1 MDHADPPRRPGT
13 DQLVRSPPVEIVLIR
28 HAEPEWVREGL
39 NVDDPP
45 LTARGREQAELLAAR
60 LGTEQFDEVFVSPTT
75 RTRETSLP
83 VLARLGRPQAIDDWL
98 EEIRNPVWHGTPA
111 EKAREAL
118 SEERRRPSRDRW
130 NGLPGGEAVRA
141 FVDRVRLGASLFLAE
156 RGIERALDDLPVWT
170 VRDVESRILLIA
182 HAGTNAV
189 VICHLLGLEPVPWEW
204 DRFVLGHASITRLE
218 AIPTGEG
225 HMFGLSRLSD
235 VEHLPSG
242 LRTR

>member
-1 MDHADPPRRPGT
+1 MGRTAGH
-13 DQLVRSPPVEIVLIR
+13 LLRSPVVEIVLVR

-39 NVDDPP
+39 SVDDPP
-45 LTARGREQAELLAAR
+45 LTERGHDQAAR
-60 LGTEQFDEVFVSPTT
+60 LAERLASEPFDEVYVSPTM
-75 RTRETSLP
+75 RTRQTAAPILD
-83 VLARLGRPQAIDDWL
+83 RLGRPQQIDEWL

-111 EKAREAL
+111 EKAEQAF

-130 NGLPGGEAVRA
+130 NGLRGGEAVRS

-170 VRDVESRILLIA
+170 VPDEDRRILLIA

-204 DRFVLGHASITRLE
+204 ERFVLGHASITRLE
-218 AIPTGEG
+218 ALPTGEG
-225 HMFGLSRLSD
+225 QTFGLSRLSD
-235 VEHLPSG
+235 VEHLPPE